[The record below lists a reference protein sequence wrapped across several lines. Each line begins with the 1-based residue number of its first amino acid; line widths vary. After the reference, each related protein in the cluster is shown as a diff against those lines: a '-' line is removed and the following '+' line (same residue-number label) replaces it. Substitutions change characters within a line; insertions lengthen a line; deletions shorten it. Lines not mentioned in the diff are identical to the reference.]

1 MRSQEK
7 KVIQCFNEG
16 NWEKLVLHSEI
27 PVFVD
32 FLFPERPA
40 SITGSPDLLRL
51 GQEWAGVAEAGY
63 LDVSRDLSLVL
74 KYPIVDLPTLSLFY
88 MGKIVKSFVG
98 LSRFRQNFQEL
109 VFPLFSR
116 FPSGDS
122 MTWIISKP
130 TEPHKIN

>member
-74 KYPIVDLPTLSLFY
+74 KYPIVHAYPQSACKV
-88 MGKIVKSFVG
+88 MGLASAQAVKA
-98 LSRFRQNFQEL
+98 LWNKE
-109 VFPLFSR
+109 
-116 FPSGDS
+116 SGS
-122 MTWIISKP
+122 CRRLKR
-130 TEPHKIN
+130 